1 MFNRFES
8 YKQAIQDKS
17 IDFNTLSIMIDFH
30 LMKGTLTQ
38 EQYDEL
44 FALMYPPE
52 PTPELIQ

>member
-30 LMKGTLTQ
+30 VTKGTLTQ
-38 EQYDEL
+38 EQGEEL
-44 FALMYPPE
+44 YNLMYPE
-52 PTPELIQ
+52 VQIA